1 MKLFKLMSVLLLM
14 LFFNKSYSCTLIA
27 AGKNATTDG
36 SVIISQTDNG
46 DDSRLRVVHG
56 KKYSKGAMANVYWGI
71 QDVDRALDDYGEV
84 LGQIPQVEQTYTY
97 FHSAYSHINEHQLA
111 IGESTMSQR
120 ESVKFECKAGK
131 QIMTIEQVMIFAL
144 QRCKTAKEA
153 LKLITSLVEEYGFL
167 PSCVEECEALAIGDP
182 NEAWILEVFSVGKE
196 WEPNSGKP
204 GAVWAAKR
212 LPDDHITIIPNW
224 SIIKKIDL
232 TNPDYKASANYKQ
245 FAINKGWYN
254 PDSGKPFIWQDVYA
268 PIPREW
274 ATGRF
279 WLFYSRFAP
288 NYAEWP
294 DRNLGEKYLKG
305 YDDYHQFV
313 EPLSLYP
320 FSVKPEKKI
329 SVQDVINYQREIF
342 PGTIY
347 DKTADTDWLV
357 PDGEGGYKKSPLTTP
372 FPTKPMR
379 ELLDITR
386 RRNVSRTGYGM
397 VAQLRGWLPNDI
409 GGVYWFYTDNTHTSI
424 HVPVYVGTQEMAECY
439 KIYDPNK
446 YDERSVRWAIDFVD
460 NLLYLKWQ
468 EAAQDFYAVRDS
480 LQNDFYEEQKM
491 IDKEAQRLYKKNP
504 KKAKKFLTKYTKDS
518 MNRVMKAFKELRY
531 TLITKYTN
539 NKQGS

>member
-1 MKLFKLMSVLLLM
+1 MKLVTSLIVLILILII
-14 LFFNKSYSCTLIA
+14 NSADACTLIA
-27 AGKNATTDG
+27 AGKNATVDG

-56 KKYSKGAMANVYWGI
+56 KKYPKGAMADVYWGI
-71 QDVDRALDDYGEV
+71 QEVDRALDDYGEV

-97 FHSAYSHINEHQLA
+97 FHSAYSHINEHQLT

-153 LKLITSLVEEYGFL
+153 LNLITSLVEEYGFL
-167 PSCVEECEALAIGDP
+167 PSCVEECEALVIGDP
-182 NEAWILEVFSVGKE
+182 NEVWILEVFSVGKE
-196 WEPNSGKP
+196 WEPDSGEP
-204 GAVWAAKR
+204 GVVWAAKR

-224 SIIKKIDL
+224 SIIKEIDL
-232 TNPDYKASANYKQ
+232 NNPDYKASKNYKQ
-245 FAINKGWYN
+245 FAIDKGWYDTN
-254 PDSGKPFIWQDVYA
+254 SGKPFIWQDVYA
-268 PIPREW
+268 PIPLEW

-288 NYAEWP
+288 SFTKYPE
-294 DRNLGEKYLKG
+294 RNLGEKYLKG
-305 YDDYHQFV
+305 YDAYHQFV

-329 SVQDVINYQREIF
+329 SVQDIMNFQREIF

-397 VAQLRGWLPNDI
+397 IAQLRGWLPNEI

-424 HVPVYVGTQEMAECY
+424 HVPVYVGTQEIAECY
-439 KIYDPNK
+439 KIYDPDK

-468 EAAQDFYAVRDS
+468 EAIQDFYAVRDS
-480 LQNDFYEEQKM
+480 LQNDFFKEQKK
-491 IDKEAQRLYKKNP
+491 IDEQAQKLYKKNP
-504 KKAKKFLTKYTKDS
+504 KKAKKYLTKYTRDS

-531 TLITKYTN
+531 TLITN
-539 NKQGS
+539 ALIFNM